1 MKANT
6 VGHQKEVEGNK
17 RTKGKKRGGR
27 NNRETEKGQWMRRY
41 ERIYAVIKETT
52 SESSNM
58 QSVHNGQVLL
68 KKKTRNLLVKA

>member
-1 MKANT
+1 
-6 VGHQKEVEGNK
+6 
-17 RTKGKKRGGR
+17 
-27 NNRETEKGQWMRRY
+27 MRRY
-41 ERIYAVIKETT
+41 ERIYAEIKETT